1 MCPGVAA
8 AIAGDGWSKDD
19 VRAYLGEKMRI
30 NAAIVNDRAA
40 GSSGAHGFRVEHTAM
55 GRRVLE
61 AQGIDPDSVRSE
73 DIDMPALVDIDRM
86 AITVAGNP
94 SRNQSRAFV
103 GNHVQGIRTT
113 RAIKDA

>member
-1 MCPGVAA
+1 
-8 AIAGDGWSKDD
+8 
-19 VRAYLGEKMRI
+19 
-30 NAAIVNDRAA
+30 
-40 GSSGAHGFRVEHTAM
+40 
-55 GRRVLE
+55 
-61 AQGIDPDSVRSE
+61 
-73 DIDMPALVDIDRM
+73 MPALVDIDRM